1 MEYFV
6 YLLALNNGI
15 IICWMRHSTISDN
28 YDTTRL
34 NFPVTYNNFCS
45 VNITRNGYSDGDFSS
60 TDNTPIRVLA
70 HTAYCNSTLSSIILG
85 NRYSHFLIIIGF

>member
-1 MEYFV
+1 
-6 YLLALNNGI
+6 
-15 IICWMRHSTISDN
+15 MRHSTISDN

>member
-15 IICWMRHSTISDN
+15 IICWMQHSTIADN

-60 TDNTPIRVLA
+60 TNNTQIRILA
-70 HTAYCNSTLSSIILG
+70 HTAYCNVTLSSIILG
-85 NRYSHFLIIIGF
+85 NRYSHFLIGIGY